1 MGFGEDV
8 APNPPQGCR
17 EPRAVQE
24 AAGAPLLGLGS
35 SDCSRASP
43 SWGRISCK
51 PGKRHLN
58 PIHTSPHCR
67 GMKTVG
73 GSGRAPRAPAASL
86 LPIRNSAWPLLG
98 AASSILCS
106 PGLEQGDSC
115 LLSGSSSYKYLR
127 TSQAGN
133 TFSFSSTTPFLRFV
147 RVLSSMGA
155 KEAAADPS
163 AQPRTHPGSTHP
175 IQFPLQTSLS
185 G

>member
-1 MGFGEDV
+1 MV
-8 APNPPQGCR
+8 RTWPQTLPRGAGSPGQCRRQR
-17 EPRAVQE
+17 EPPCWVWGAAIAAE
-24 AAGAPLLGLGS
+24 LPPAGAGS
-35 SDCSRASP
+35 VASQENAT
-43 SWGRISCK
+43 
-51 PGKRHLN
+51 LN

-73 GSGRAPRAPAASL
+73 GSGRAPRSPAASL